1 MHLPCET
8 IAVLQYH
15 KKDNIM
21 SFQKDEKTQAVLN
34 TDVSALNKYKIERTY
49 YRKVDNLTTDILE
62 IKRSLI
68 TIWEKIEEVMKF
80 YIMA

>member
-1 MHLPCET
+1 
-8 IAVLQYH
+8 
-15 KKDNIM
+15 M

-49 YRKVDNLTTDILE
+49 YRKVDNLTADILE

-68 TIWEKIEEVMKF
+68 TIWERIEELENK
-80 YIMA
+80 

>member
-1 MHLPCET
+1 
-8 IAVLQYH
+8 
-15 KKDNIM
+15 M

-68 TIWEKIEEVMKF
+68 TIWEKIEELENK
-80 YIMA
+80 